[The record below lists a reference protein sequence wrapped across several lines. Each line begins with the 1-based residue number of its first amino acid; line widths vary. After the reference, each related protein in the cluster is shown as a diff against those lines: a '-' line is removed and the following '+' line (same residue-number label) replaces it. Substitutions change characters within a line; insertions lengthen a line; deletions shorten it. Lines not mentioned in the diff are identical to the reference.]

1 MNSSTP
7 PDQTAKEIRCAEKL
21 RVRDRSERLD
31 TFTSLLYAPSKNH
44 VDQKY
49 RAIRE
54 KVYFLSVEQVPIHLI
69 YAHVQE
75 LGLSSDDGFP
85 LSYGEVENWA
95 NSVGYYND
103 FFTSVFPQL
112 NKEKA
117 RWLRSQGL
125 SFSFIRHLLKRM
137 GVKTPQGSPYAIKT
151 LSSWCRGVEVSESL
165 LQERAREQEE
175 LTQEIA
181 RWLRSHGFSL
191 SLILRYLEDIG
202 LSASDRALPT
212 LETLSAWCRDV
223 EVDTSTPYLTPSSSP
238 TAKERARELRLQGL
252 SLSLIQDQLKE
263 QGLTTSKGTTPTLKT
278 LFVWC
283 RDIEVKE
290 LKRKDREHGGG
301 RPCLEDMPQHE
312 GLASLIKRERLEGKS
327 FEQIAE
333 AVAEEGHRTA
343 RGKLINKTQ
352 IIRIWRRISDD

>member
-7 PDQTAKEIRCAEKL
+7 T
-21 RVRDRSERLD
+21 D
-31 TFTSLLYAPSKNH
+31 T
-44 VDQKY
+44 
-49 RAIRE
+49 
-54 KVYFLSVEQVPIHLI
+54 
-69 YAHVQE
+69 
-75 LGLSSDDGFP
+75 
-85 LSYGEVENWA
+85 
-95 NSVGYYND
+95 
-103 FFTSVFPQL
+103 
-112 NKEKA
+112 
-117 RWLRSQGL
+117 
-125 SFSFIRHLLKRM
+125 
-137 GVKTPQGSPYAIKT
+137 
-151 LSSWCRGVEVSESL
+151 
-165 LQERAREQEE
+165 
-175 LTQEIA
+175 
-181 RWLRSHGFSL
+181 
-191 SLILRYLEDIG
+191 
-202 LSASDRALPT
+202 
-212 LETLSAWCRDV
+212 
-223 EVDTSTPYLTPSSSP
+223 

-333 AVAEEGHRTA
+333 VVAEEGHRTA
-343 RGKLINKTQ
+343 GGKLINKTQ